1 MKYLNK
7 KFNSKI
13 LSLNKLLKKISSEKK
28 RGNKIVMCHGTF
40 DLVHPGHIR
49 HLYYAKS
56 KGDIL
61 IVSVTGD
68 KFVTKKSSGTYVP
81 EDLRVRNIAALELV
95 DYTFIDHNYKP
106 LDAIKLIKPDFFVK
120 GFEYNL
126 NHAHN
131 LNTLEEKKVL
141 EKFKGKII
149 FSPGDVVYSSTK
161 FQKTLKPDIKIEKF
175 LSLLKKEN
183 ISISKIIGL
192 LKKKFYSN
200 IHVIGDLIVDKY
212 NYCDL
217 IGQSTKTPSFSIRPF
232 KSENFIGGAGIVAKH
247 LKAMGANVTFT
258 TIAGEDNYK
267 SYVQNDLQ
275 KEKINLNLLTN
286 KSKQTVLK
294 ERFWSND
301 YKLIQVDYV
310 DNTLVDKDNQQ
321 KISNLIKKTKS
332 DCVVFSDFRHGMFNR
347 EIIDFYSSLINFGII
362 KVADSQVSSR
372 WGNILDFKDFD
383 ILFPNEIEARFALA
397 DQDSGIRSIGAQI
410 IVKSNCKNL
419 VLKIGEKG
427 SMIFRNKG
435 FYPKDFFPLDS
446 FVNNKIDTMG
456 AGDAYLAATTV
467 FYTYTKNIVISSII
481 GNFAAAIACQQEGNV
496 PITRDKII
504 SFINNLNLR

>member
-1 MKYLNK
+1 MKYLKK

-13 LSLNKLLKKISSEKK
+13 LKLNSLIKIILNEKK
-28 RGNKIVMCHGTF
+28 RGKKVVMCHGTF

-61 IVSVTGD
+61 IVSITGD

-106 LDAIKLIKPDFFVK
+106 LEAIKKIKPDFFVK

-126 NHAHN
+126 NNAIN
-131 LNTLEEKKVL
+131 SNTLEEKKVL
-141 EKFKGKII
+141 EKFKGKFI

-161 FQKTLKPDIKIEKF
+161 FQNTLKPDIKIEKLF
-175 LSLLKKEN
+175 SLLKKEN

-192 LKKKFYSN
+192 LKKKFSSN

-217 IGQSTKTPSFSIRPF
+217 IGQSTKTPTFSIRPF

-267 SYVQNDLQ
+267 SYVQKDLQ
-275 KEKINLNLLTN
+275 KEKINFNILTN

-294 ERFWSND
+294 ERFWSNN

-310 DNTLVDKDNQQ
+310 DNAIVDKDNQR

-347 EIIDFYSSLINFGII
+347 EIIDFYSGLINSEII

-372 WGNILDFKDFD
+372 WGNILDFKNFD

-397 DQDSGIRSIGAQI
+397 DQDSGIRSVGAQI
-410 IVKSNCKNL
+410 IEKSNCKNL

-446 FVNNKIDTMG
+446 FVNNKIDTIG

-504 SFINNLNLR
+504 SFINNLNLK